1 MLLSVLRKSRLVMA
15 AAVLALAVCAVALC
29 APTAAQAADQPAAK
43 EPYTYTVRIFA
54 GNQGT
59 IDGEPLYVQTG
70 LNAGDRFTFYQQNV
84 DVANDNR
91 YYVRGLREAGR
102 DNATSTVAPSFE
114 VTRDIDYVV
123 AYGIRGQDV
132 AYTVRYVDTDGNTLA
147 PDETFYGNVGD
158 SPVIAY
164 RYFEGYQPQAY
175 NLTGELYEDVS
186 RNVYTFVYESTAGTG
201 AGEGAGTGTGT
212 GAGAGAGA
220 GDGTA
225 TVIPAGQLIADDGT
239 PLAGTDDVV
248 DIRDDENPLAAA
260 LDNLLES
267 SQILQNAWVRIIT
280 PIALAAI
287 VIAIVI
293 LAVRRRKKDAT
304 YDSLS

>member
-1 MLLSVLRKSRLVMA
+1 MLLSVLRKSHLGMAVVALV
-15 AAVLALAVCAVALC
+15 LAVCAAAFC
-29 APTAAQAADQPAAK
+29 APVAAQAADQPTAK

-59 IDGEPLYVQTG
+59 IDGEPFYVQTG

-84 DVANDNR
+84 DVSNDSR

-102 DNATSTVAPSFE
+102 DNNTATVAPSFE

-132 AYTVRYVDTDGNTLA
+132 AYTVRYVDTDGNALA
-147 PDETFYGNVGD
+147 PEETFYGNVGD

-164 RYFEGYQPQAY
+164 RYIEGYQPQAY
-175 NLTGELYEDVS
+175 NLTGELYEDAS
-186 RNVYTFVYESTAGTG
+186 RNVYTFVYEST
-201 AGEGAGTGTGT
+201 EGAG
-212 GAGAGAGA
+212 GAGAGDAGTATGA

-267 SQILQNAWVRIIT
+267 SQILQNAWVRIIA
-280 PIALAAI
+280 PIALFAI
-287 VIAIVI
+287 VLAIVI
-293 LAVRRRKKDAT
+293 LAVRRRKKEAT
-304 YDSLS
+304 YDSLV

>member
-1 MLLSVLRKSRLVMA
+1 MPLSVLRKSHLGMAVVALV
-15 AAVLALAVCAVALC
+15 LAVCAAAFC
-29 APTAAQAADQPAAK
+29 APVAAQAADQPTAK

-84 DVANDNR
+84 DVSNDSR

-102 DNATSTVAPSFE
+102 DNNTATVAPSFE

-132 AYTVRYVDTDGNTLA
+132 AYTVRYVDTDGNALA
-147 PDETFYGNVGD
+147 PEETFYGNVGD

-164 RYFEGYQPQAY
+164 RYIEGYQPQAY
-175 NLTGELYEDVS
+175 NLTGELYEDAS
-186 RNVYTFVYESTAGTG
+186 RNVYTFVYEST
-201 AGEGAGTGTGT
+201 EGAG
-212 GAGAGAGA
+212 GAGAGDAGTATGA

-267 SQILQNAWVRIIT
+267 SQILQNAWVRIIA
-280 PIALAAI
+280 PIALFAI
-287 VIAIVI
+287 VLAIVI
-293 LAVRRRKKDAT
+293 LAVRRRKKEAT
-304 YDSLS
+304 YDSLV